1 MRDKLTN
8 QMRDKLT
15 NQMRENACPRPIKA
29 APVLG
34 SRSFRLYNQALPI
47 NVCRRILLQRRARA
61 RSGAKKPG
69 TRNIFRHERRPPATG
84 RIQNCITK
92 KKGLIKVPVK
102 QTVEKDLAWIQ
113 NFQQSVVAGR
123 VSSR

>member
-1 MRDKLTN
+1 MRDKLTNQMRDKLTN

-47 NVCRRILLQRRARA
+47 NVCRRILLQHRSSWPVERAQ
-61 RSGAKKPG
+61 
-69 TRNIFRHERRPPATG
+69 E
-84 RIQNCITK
+84 
-92 KKGLIKVPVK
+92 KGKM
-102 QTVEKDLAWIQ
+102 EN
-113 NFQQSVVAGR
+113 NFQR
-123 VSSR
+123 M

>member
-34 SRSFRLYNQALPI
+34 LRSFRFYNQALPI
-47 NVCRRILLQRRARA
+47 NVCRRILLQRRSSWPVERA
-61 RSGAKKPG
+61 QEVLVVLLLLQMLSPKSSQPSGSKAADFTIGP
-69 TRNIFRHERRPPATG
+69 T
-84 RIQNCITK
+84 
-92 KKGLIKVPVK
+92 
-102 QTVEKDLAWIQ
+102 LAEWL
-113 NFQQSVVAGR
+113 S
-123 VSSR
+123 